1 VNWISA
7 VAFALIG
14 AIWFVA
20 VLLVA
25 GLTHRS
31 IPLWQ
36 PLI

>member
-1 VNWISA
+1 VSWISA
-7 VAFALIG
+7 IVLALIG
-14 AIWFVA
+14 ALWLVA
-20 VLLVA
+20 ALLVA